1 MGEHMWEQEQVA
13 FHSSGLRLSGLVYR
27 PHRSPGHGSRPG
39 VVLCNGY
46 TTVKELYLPPLAIAM
61 AEAGFVALTFDYRG
75 FGQSEGPPGRL
86 IPMEQV
92 EDARNAITF
101 LGAQPDVDRGR
112 IGIFGT
118 SFGGGIAI
126 VAAGLDP
133 RARAVVSNMPVCNGR
148 RWLRGMRPY
157 WDWVRFL
164 SQLEADRVS
173 CVLTGESKWV
183 DRAVIAPPDPAA
195 DRTHSRQPARPQ
207 LRLESGQAVLEFNP
221 EEFVERISPRPLLMI
236 VAAEDTRVPPEV
248 SLPTFER
255 AREPKTLRTLQG
267 VEHHAVYE
275 LPKRTELLGI
285 VVPGLEEHV
294 ADRRG
299 RATPSPGER
308 RQRTDAAPEGPAPAR
323 S

>member
-1 MGEHMWEQEQVA
+1 MGEQEKVA
-13 FHSSGLRLSGLVYR
+13 FYSSGLRLSGVVYR
-27 PHRSPGHGSRPG
+27 PSGSTDHGSRPG

-46 TTVKELYLPPLAIAM
+46 TTVKELYLPPLATAM

-75 FGQSEGPPGRL
+75 FGESEGPPGRL

-101 LGAQPDVDRGR
+101 LGTQPDVDSAR
-112 IGIFGT
+112 IAVFGT

-126 VAAGLDP
+126 VAAALDS
-133 RARAVVSNMPVCNGR
+133 RARAVVSNMPVCNGE

-157 WDWVRFL
+157 WEWVQFL
-164 SQLEADRVS
+164 RRLEADRVS
-173 CVLTGESKWV
+173 RVLTGTSEWV

-195 DRTHSRQPARPQ
+195 HRTHSGQQPRPQ

-221 EEFVERISPRPLLMI
+221 EEFVERVNPRPLLMI

-248 SLPTFER
+248 SPPTFDR
-255 AREPKTLRTLQG
+255 AREPKTLRILHG

-275 LPKRTELLGI
+275 LPTRAELLAT
-285 VVPGLEEHV
+285 VVPWLTEHV
-294 ADRRG
+294 GGQRDETG
-299 RATPSPGER
+299 PQFGE
-308 RQRTDAAPEGPAPAR
+308 Q
-323 S
+323 